1 MNNQPKT
8 TADQY
13 RQVQLET
20 STTLDLLQ
28 LAYTG
33 IVESLTQAL
42 SAIEDT
48 PKSYDAFNDNL
59 SKAQQIVSALDD
71 GLDENEGELA
81 ETLADFYQ
89 FLRSKLI
96 ESNMEKS
103 PDLIRQLITV
113 VEQVQ
118 SYWQASTLSQI
129 EVPEKLPDDDSAVGV
144 DVTG

>member
-1 MNNQPKT
+1 MNKQHRT

-33 IVESLTQAL
+33 IVESLNQAL

-48 PKSYDAFNDNL
+48 PKAYDEFNDNL

-81 ETLADFYQ
+81 ETLANFYQ

-96 ESNMEKS
+96 ECNMEKS

-118 SYWQASTLSQI
+118 GYWQASSDSKLEIS
-129 EVPEKLPDDDSAVGV
+129 EELPDDDSTLGV
-144 DVTG
+144 DVAG

>member
-1 MNNQPKT
+1 
-8 TADQY
+8 
-13 RQVQLET
+13 LET
-20 STTLDLLQ
+20 STTLDLLL

-33 IVESLTQAL
+33 IVESLTRAL

-48 PKSYDAFNDNL
+48 PKSYDEFNDSL

-81 ETLADFYQ
+81 ETLANFYQ

-103 PDLIRQLITV
+103 PELIRQLIAV

-118 SYWQASTLSQI
+118 GYWMASGDSQI
-129 EVPEKLPDDDSAVGV
+129 EVPEKLSNDDSTVGV
-144 DVTG
+144 DVAG